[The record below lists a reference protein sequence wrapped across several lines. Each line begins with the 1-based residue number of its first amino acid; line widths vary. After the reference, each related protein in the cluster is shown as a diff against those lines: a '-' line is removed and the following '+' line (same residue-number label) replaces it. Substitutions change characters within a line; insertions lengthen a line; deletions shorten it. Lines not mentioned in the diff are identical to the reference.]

1 MQHCVSGAGGEG
13 SRGGQRP
20 LRLGSCLP
28 EAHHLAGALR
38 ETHKQSTGKAVLR
51 ALREEESTMGIHTA
65 GSRKLCGKRGIYT
78 SLEEWVRLGYMKM

>member
-1 MQHCVSGAGGEG
+1 MFLGREGRGAVGDRDH
-13 SRGGQRP
+13 SDSDP
-20 LRLGSCLP
+20 
-28 EAHHLAGALR
+28 ALR
-38 ETHKQSTGKAVLR
+38 KLTTSQGHSETHKQSTGKAVLR